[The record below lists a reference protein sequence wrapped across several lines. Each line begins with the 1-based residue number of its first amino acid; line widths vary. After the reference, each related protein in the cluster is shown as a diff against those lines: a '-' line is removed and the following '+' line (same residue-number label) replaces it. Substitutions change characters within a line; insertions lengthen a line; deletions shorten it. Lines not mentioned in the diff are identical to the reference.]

1 MTPEDSEKEY
11 RRLSRQYKKLERD
24 YRALELMHE
33 QSERM
38 RDANEAEK
46 ELANFY
52 TRLLLENTPGITF
65 MLNLDMCFV
74 LGSKKTAAFLNF
86 SDIREKKGLPFS
98 SLFAEI
104 MPDTWIEATLK
115 QCREVIS
122 ARRPFEYEEELIL
135 RDGRELVF
143 QLAINAAEEQDGK
156 IQGVVVI
163 MNDITEL
170 YKAREE
176 AKKASAAKSSF
187 LANMSHEMRTPL
199 NAIIGMTTI
208 AENTPETERKDY
220 CLKKI
225 EDASMHLLGVISDI
239 LDMSKIEANKLE
251 LSFVDFNFEK
261 MMRKAEAVSAFR
273 MEEKK
278 QKFTISI
285 DEHIPSILHGDDQR
299 LTQVIS
305 NLLSNAVKFTPD
317 LGSISLSARL
327 VEMQNE
333 NCVIQ
338 IEVKDSGIG
347 ISEDQCKRLFH
358 SFEQADSGTSRKF
371 GGTGLGL
378 AISKRI
384 VELMEG
390 RIWVESE
397 LGKGAAFC
405 FTARITAPPAEQS
418 PGAAEG
424 TEENRQNDF
433 SGHAV
438 LLAEDVEINR
448 EIVRALLE
456 PMGISIDCAENGAEA
471 VRLFEKNPGA
481 YGVVF
486 MDLQMPEMD
495 GFEATRRIR
504 RLEAECN
511 SKPVPIV
518 AMTANVFK
526 EDIENCLLAG
536 MNGHVGKPLNLKDV
550 LEKLHC
556 YLAPQTQEF

>member
-52 TRLLLENTPGITF
+52 NRLLLENTPGITF

-86 SDIREKKGLPFS
+86 SDIREKKGIPFS

-104 MPDTWIEATLK
+104 MPDTWIQTTLR
-115 QCREVIS
+115 QCREVVS
-122 ARRPFEYEEELIL
+122 ARQPFECEEELTL

-143 QLAINAAEEQDGK
+143 QLAINAAEEQDGTC
-156 IQGVVVI
+156 QGVVVI
-163 MNDITEL
+163 MNDVTEL

-208 AENTPETERKDY
+208 TKNAPEIERKDY
-220 CLKKI
+220 GLRKI
-225 EDASMHLLGVISDI
+225 EDASMHLLGVINDI

-251 LSFVDFNFEK
+251 LSLVDFNFEK
-261 MMRKAEAVSAFR
+261 MIRKAAAVSTFR
-273 MEEKK
+273 IKERK

-285 DEHIPSILHGDDQR
+285 DEHIPSVLYGDDQR
-299 LTQVIS
+299 LIQVIS

-317 LGSISLSARL
+317 SGSISLTARL
-327 VEMQNE
+327 VEKEKE

-347 ISEDQCKRLFH
+347 VSEDQYKRLFN
-358 SFEQADSGTSRKF
+358 SFEQADSGMSRKF

-384 VELMEG
+384 VELMGG

-405 FTARITAPPAEQS
+405 FTARIMAAPAEQS
-418 PGAAEG
+418 PAVTES
-424 TEENRQNDF
+424 TEENQQDNF
-433 SGHAV
+433 SGHAI
-438 LLAEDVEINR
+438 LLAEDVEINQ
-448 EIVRALLE
+448 EIVQALLE
-456 PMGISIDCAENGAEA
+456 PMGISIDCAGNGVEA
-471 VRLFEKNPGA
+471 VRLFEENPGK
-481 YGVVF
+481 YEIIF

-504 RLEAECN
+504 TLEAERN

-526 EDIENCLLAG
+526 EDIENCLRAG
-536 MNGHVGKPLNLKDV
+536 MNGHIGKPLNLKDV

-556 YLAPQTQEF
+556 YLDPQNF